1 MNKKI
6 DDWKIIY
13 SKKNFLI
20 LELVQNILKNENY
33 KMIKEYK
40 NDKRSYIAVIKF
52 KGKKFILK
60 FPKNEV
66 RIPQRKIM
74 TLLKKGEALN
84 TYERTNKYQEK
95 GLDNLCDIYAV
106 GVKRRYGMISDS
118 FMIMEYIDG
127 IETQPEKKEDI
138 KLLIEGLKKLHSFG
152 LKHGDANPRNFIIE
166 KATGHLKIIDT
177 QLKKDIFKIG
187 SNYDYVN
194 LFYSEVKEAL
204 KYVDTKTMSFKIAM
218 ILKKIKRLKIV
229 LYIKK
234 IKKKL
239 RDKGWR
245 I

>member
-6 DDWKIIY
+6 NNWKISY
-13 SKKNFLI
+13 NKKNNLALKLAQDI
-20 LELVQNILKNENY
+20 LRDKTY
-33 KMIKEYK
+33 KPVKEYK
-40 NDKRSYIAVIKF
+40 NDKRSYIAVIEF
-52 KGKKFILK
+52 RGSKFILK

-84 TYERTNKYQEK
+84 TYERTSKYQEK

-106 GVKRRYGMISDS
+106 GVKRKYGMISDS

-138 KLLIEGLKKLHSFG
+138 DLLMKGLKKLHSYG
-152 LKHGDANPRNFIIE
+152 LQHGDANPRNFIIE
-166 KATGHLKIIDT
+166 KMTGNLKIIDT
-177 QLKKDIFKIG
+177 QLKKDMFKIG

-204 KYVDTKTMSFKIAM
+204 KYVDTKTMAFKIAM
-218 ILKKIKRLKIV
+218 ILKKIKRLKVI

>member
-6 DDWKIIY
+6 DNWKISY
-13 SKKNFLI
+13 NEKNVLA
-20 LELVQNILKNENY
+20 LELAQDILGNKTY
-33 KMIKEYK
+33 KSVKEYK
-40 NDKRSYIAVIKF
+40 NDKRSYIAVIEF
-52 KGKKFILK
+52 KGSKFILK

-66 RIPQRKIM
+66 KIPQRKIM

-127 IETQPEKKEDI
+127 EETQPDKIEDI
-138 KLLIEGLKKLHSFG
+138 ELLMKGLKKLHSYG

-166 KATGHLKIIDT
+166 KNTGNLKIIDT
-177 QLKKDIFKIG
+177 QLKKDVFKIG

-194 LFYSEVKEAL
+194 LFYSEVRQAL
-204 KYVDTKTMSFKIAM
+204 KYVDTRTAAFKIAM
-218 ILKKIKRLKIV
+218 TLKKIKRLKVIS
-229 LYIKK
+229 YIKK

>member
-6 DDWKIIY
+6 DNWKIFY
-13 SKKNFLI
+13 NKKNTLA
-20 LELVQNILKNENY
+20 LELVQDILGDKTY
-33 KMIKEYK
+33 KPVKEYK
-40 NDKRSYIAVIKF
+40 NDKRSYIAVIEF
-52 KGKKFILK
+52 RGSKFILK

-84 TYERTNKYQEK
+84 TYDRTNKYQEK

-106 GVKRRYGMISDS
+106 GVKRKYGMISDS

-138 KLLIEGLKKLHSFG
+138 DLLMRGLKKFHSYG

-166 KATGHLKIIDT
+166 KSTGNLKIIDT
-177 QLKKDIFKIG
+177 QLKKDAFKIG
-187 SNYDYVN
+187 RNYDYVN

-204 KYVDTKTMSFKIAM
+204 KYVDTKTVAFKIAM
-218 ILKKIKRLKIV
+218 TLKKIKRLKVIS
-229 LYIKK
+229 YIKK
-234 IKKKL
+234 VKKKL

>member
-1 MNKKI
+1 MNKNI
-6 DDWKIIY
+6 DNWKISY
-13 SKKNFLI
+13 NEKNILA
-20 LELVQNILKNENY
+20 LELAQDILGDKTY
-33 KMIKEYK
+33 KPVKEYK
-40 NDKRSYIAVIKF
+40 NDKRSYIAVIEF
-52 KGKKFILK
+52 RGSKFILK

-84 TYERTNKYQEK
+84 TYDRTNKYQEK

-106 GVKRRYGMISDS
+106 GVKRKYGMISDS
-118 FMIMEYIDG
+118 FMIMEYIYG

-138 KLLIEGLKKLHSFG
+138 DLLMRGLKKLHSYG

-166 KATGHLKIIDT
+166 KSTGNLKIIDT
-177 QLKKDIFKIG
+177 QLKKDVFKIG
-187 SNYDYVN
+187 RNYDYVN

-204 KYVDTKTMSFKIAM
+204 EYTDTKTVSFKIAM
-218 ILKKIKRLKIV
+218 ILKKIKRLKVIS
-229 LYIKK
+229 YIKK
-234 IKKKL
+234 LKKKL